1 MTFARP
7 TTESTETVPPYAVFM
22 WARES
27 AELPRWSPIT
37 HSRPWGTVMSN
48 CWVDGAF
55 PGYR

>member
-1 MTFARP
+1 MTLARP
-7 TTESTETVPPYAVFM
+7 TTESRDTVAPGSVS
-22 WARES
+22 WCERES
-27 AELPRWSPIT
+27 AELARWSPIT